1 MQPRAEQ
8 GLQRSGV
15 LDALLR
21 TGGVGGAAD
30 GLIAGG
36 QIRAF
41 VQHGADGG
49 TGSAL
54 PGVLRQRAEHIQRG
68 GGGRRQLHRGG
79 RTGRHVQVLQHRGQ
93 RGAGGGR
100 VSGMGGGG
108 PAQPEILPCD
118 GQRLIKADAF
128 AQDFIGK
135 AVGQLGPLRHH
146 QVAVRVGQ
154 KPLVAGRLWE
164 LALQKAHHKHGIG
177 LGQAHTARRRH
188 NDAVKALRYVS
199 HIRRAQQQREQ
210 LGVVRGGK
218 DLIPQQPRQLV
229 QQTHDNVPLP
239 QYLICVGQTAPV
251 TQRGGQ
257 TVQRILG
264 SEGLQEQVKL
274 LCQRGGGR
282 TGGLFHK
289 GGDALHQKRAGGLGV
304 GKRLHVLLCVA
315 PGIARRAAGEGP
327 APVGGSQ
334 RPGVGVVFQCAL
346 LGVRQVNKAG
356 FQQTQHAAAR
366 HTAQQIQRGVHGA
379 GRGGILGAGC
389 LVAEKRDVL
398 QAELIPQRR

>member
-36 QIRAF
+36 QVRAF
-41 VQHGADGG
+41 VQHSANGG

-68 GGGRRQLHRGG
+68 SGGRRQLHRGG

-93 RGAGGGR
+93 RGAGGGG
-100 VSGMGGGG
+100 VPGMGGGR
-108 PAQPEILPCD
+108 PAQPEILSRD
-118 GQRLIKADAF
+118 GQRLVKADAL
-128 AQDFIGK
+128 AQDLIGK

-154 KPLVAGRLWE
+154 KALVAGRLGE
-164 LALQKAHHKHGIG
+164 LALQKAHHKHGVG

-188 NDAVKALRYVS
+188 NDAVEALGDVPHVRS
-199 HIRRAQQQREQ
+199 AQQQREQ

-229 QQTHDNVPLP
+229 QQTHDDVPLA
-239 QYLICVGQTAPV
+239 QYFICVGQTALSA
-251 TQRGGQ
+251 QLLGQ
-257 TVQRILG
+257 AVQRILG
-264 SEGLQEQVKL
+264 PEGLQEQVQL

-304 GKRLHVLLCVA
+304 GKRLHILLCVV

-327 APVGGSQ
+327 APVGGGQ
-334 RPGVGVVFQCAL
+334 RPGIGVVFQRTL
-346 LGVRQVNKAG
+346 PGVRQVNKAG

-366 HTAQQIQRGVHGA
+366 HAAQQVQCGVHGA
-379 GRGGILGAGC
+379 GRGGVLGAGG
-389 LVAEKRDVL
+389 LVAEKRDAL
-398 QAELIPQRR
+398 QTELIPQRR

>member
-1 MQPRAEQ
+1 MQPRAQQ
-8 GLQRSGV
+8 GLQRGGV

-21 TGGVGGAAD
+21 TGGVGGTAD

-36 QIRAF
+36 QVRAF

-100 VSGMGGGG
+100 VPGMGGGG
-108 PAQPEILPCD
+108 PAQPEILSRD
-118 GQRLIKADAF
+118 GQRLVKADAL
-128 AQDFIGK
+128 AQDLIGK

-154 KPLVAGRLWE
+154 KALVAGRLGE
-164 LALQKAHHKHGIG
+164 LALQKADHKHGVG

-188 NDAVKALRYVS
+188 NDAVEALGDVPHVRS
-199 HIRRAQQQREQ
+199 AQQQREQ

-229 QQTHDNVPLP
+229 QQTHDDVPLA
-239 QYLICVGQTAPV
+239 QYFICVGQTALRA
-251 TQRGGQ
+251 QLLGQ

-264 SEGLQEQVKL
+264 PEGLQEQVQL

-304 GKRLHVLLCVA
+304 GKRLDVLLCVA

-327 APVGGSQ
+327 APVGGGQ
-334 RPGVGVVFQCAL
+334 RPGVGVVFQRTL
-346 LGVRQVNKAG
+346 PGVRQVNKAG

-366 HTAQQIQRGVHGA
+366 HAAQQVQRGVYSA
-379 GRGGILGAGC
+379 GRGGVLGAGG
-389 LVAEKRDVL
+389 LVAEKRDAL
-398 QAELIPQRR
+398 QTELIPQRR

>member
-8 GLQRSGV
+8 GLQRGGV

-21 TGGVGGAAD
+21 TGGVGGTAD

-36 QIRAF
+36 QVRAF

-93 RGAGGGR
+93 CGAGGGR
-100 VSGMGGGG
+100 VPGMGGGG
-108 PAQPEILPCD
+108 PAQPEILSRD
-118 GQRLIKADAF
+118 GQRLVKADAL
-128 AQDFIGK
+128 AQDLIGK

-154 KPLVAGRLWE
+154 KALVAGRLGE
-164 LALQKAHHKHGIG
+164 LALQKAHHKHGVG
-177 LGQAHTARRRH
+177 LGQAHTACRRH
-188 NDAVKALRYVS
+188 NDAVKALGDVS
-199 HIRRAQQQREQ
+199 HVRSAQQQREQ

-229 QQTHDNVPLP
+229 QQTHDDVPLA
-239 QYLICVGQTAPV
+239 QHFICVGQTALRA
-251 TQRGGQ
+251 QLLGQ
-257 TVQRILG
+257 AVQRILG
-264 SEGLQEQVKL
+264 PERLQEQVQL

-289 GGDALHQKRAGGLGV
+289 GGGALHQKRAGGLGV

-327 APVGGSQ
+327 APVGGGQ
-334 RPGVGVVFQCAL
+334 RPGVGVVFQRTL
-346 LGVRQVNKAG
+346 PGVRQVNKAG

-379 GRGGILGAGC
+379 GRGGVLGAGG
-389 LVAEKRDVL
+389 LVAEKRDAL
-398 QAELIPQRR
+398 QTELIPQRR

>member
-1 MQPRAEQ
+1 MVFFEPGRADVQPRAEQ

-100 VSGMGGGG
+100 VPGMGGGG

-154 KPLVAGRLWE
+154 
-164 LALQKAHHKHGIG
+164 
-177 LGQAHTARRRH
+177 
-188 NDAVKALRYVS
+188 
-199 HIRRAQQQREQ
+199 
-210 LGVVRGGK
+210 
-218 DLIPQQPRQLV
+218 
-229 QQTHDNVPLP
+229 
-239 QYLICVGQTAPV
+239 
-251 TQRGGQ
+251 
-257 TVQRILG
+257 
-264 SEGLQEQVKL
+264 
-274 LCQRGGGR
+274 
-282 TGGLFHK
+282 
-289 GGDALHQKRAGGLGV
+289 
-304 GKRLHVLLCVA
+304 
-315 PGIARRAAGEGP
+315 
-327 APVGGSQ
+327 
-334 RPGVGVVFQCAL
+334 
-346 LGVRQVNKAG
+346 
-356 FQQTQHAAAR
+356 
-366 HTAQQIQRGVHGA
+366 
-379 GRGGILGAGC
+379 
-389 LVAEKRDVL
+389 
-398 QAELIPQRR
+398 